1 MVERLVWDQEV
12 AGSNPVAPTI
22 SHFGRWLFFLLLAGL
37 ANPTAQRGD
46 WIENDARVFHCPVST
61 RQPSQKSIPWTRF
74 WCPLGGVIH
83 CGDDNGGFLTDPED
97 KYGSIANP
105 TVRRL
110 SQLLPEAGPLV
121 LCGEPGIGKSTELE
135 NVRAVLEGERDA
147 RGEVLRWIVFRDVA
161 DVTEF
166 RRLTVDSPQWQA
178 WRTGTARMTLVV
190 DGLDEG
196 LLRVPNFVNDLTALL
211 KDEPVSRLRLVLA
224 CRTAEWPL
232 EMGRRLLALWP
243 ERETE
248 PFYELCP
255 LRRKDSELAAS
266 ARGAEP
272 DKFLQAVWKR
282 GVMGLAARPITLFFL
297 LGEFR
302 DRELPAT
309 HRELYER
316 GTKKLAAEIDPVRQE
331 LLRKMGKTG
340 RHCSA
345 AERLRAAQ
353 RLAALLLLTGRSA
366 IWQTCDGFE
375 DAPAHDLPLD
385 AAADASDVVRAEAAQ
400 EAVESALFTSLGERR
415 FGFVHQTFA
424 ECLAAQHLAGLP
436 LVQLR
441 RLLCQRDVRGEHVIP
456 QLSELAGW
464 TAGYHS
470 GFCGHLLR
478 IEPEMLLRSDVTRL
492 QGGLKASL
500 VTALLE
506 GAEREEIFDGMHFGR
521 FLDGLKHSDLAA
533 QLMPFITDK
542 RKNRI
547 ARRIAFSIAAKCKL
561 HQLTDVVLA
570 VVYDLSD
577 DPSIRDSAS
586 ATLEDIVP
594 DERLEL
600 LEPLARSEVGKD
612 ANDTIKAHALRR
624 LVPTRWKVRDALP
637 FLTARR
643 NDMFMG
649 AYYVLLSYKLPKLI
663 EDDDIAPCLA
673 FIRSK
678 TGCFDSLHSFHHF
691 ATAVL
696 VRALALL
703 DVPSVRSEFVS
714 TWQVWVT
721 RHELHYLER
730 NSEVAAALNDTATRR
745 KLASLYLND
754 PRTQPDTVY
763 HLCWPF
769 PILDETQDLAWLIN
783 EIPSVPQSQ
792 RRVWAAA
799 IGQLASKPQI
809 CAPCWDLLL
818 RQIANVPELKEQFAW
833 LRAWELDETIARD
846 AKARWLRDQRRRAKH
861 EQRMREITP
870 PDPRQGMDAAFAAYA
885 KGNQEAWYWLWCQI
899 THSNDGHRSHIFEC
913 DITKCPN
920 WSLLTPEEMS
930 SCSQIA
936 RALLF
941 ALEPRAAEF
950 KWMNEVGLAV
960 GAAVW
965 LLRESLDHD
974 AKLLDL
980 VKRAWIPVLIWHV
993 DTCSA
998 PRCALFQLAYRL
1010 APATTITELT
1020 LEAESDMQKHCRPFA
1035 FRVAADCWDSQLSDA
1050 FAGLLANTIAPKAL
1064 LDGLEEFAARDSER
1078 AVKFSAG
1085 ILATVSPGA
1094 ALYPTG
1100 IVAAAVTALSWGA
1113 AEHWPVVLR
1122 LLDADDELAR
1132 AVCEELCHRMD
1143 MERKDMLAQLSEP
1156 ALADFCLLL
1165 HRLFPAASDPPSR
1178 RSGFVC
1184 ASDSARQTRDSIPGI
1199 LAARAT
1205 EAGCHELLR
1214 LATALPDQSTG
1225 LRWTYR
1231 NAVTN
1236 VRRNLWQPPAP
1247 EAVKHVL
1254 AQPGARLLHSE
1265 DDLLELVLESL
1276 TRLQTRL
1283 TGQVLP
1289 AVEDLWRWD
1298 GSGNRRKDFRPK
1310 DEEALSDYI
1319 ARWLMGEIGPAA
1331 GVVVGREVQ
1340 PRRGLRTDVIIEAAQ
1355 PAANGG
1361 FEKFNVVIEV
1371 KGCWHTEV
1379 RTALQTQLAE
1389 DYLRPHGLRCGIYL
1403 VGWFICARWKNV
1415 TNKLSSTDVVTA
1427 RTELESLAADFAAV
1441 ASDLRIEPFLL
1452 DCTF

>member
-1 MVERLVWDQEV
+1 MGPRGRRFKSCRPD
-12 AGSNPVAPTI
+12 
-22 SHFGRWLFFLLLAGL
+22 HFPFGTWLFFLLLAGL
-37 ANPTAQRGD
+37 ANPMAQRGD
-46 WIENDARVFHCPVST
+46 WRENDARVFHCPVST

-83 CGDDNGGFLTDPED
+83 CGDDNSGFLTDPED

-110 SQLLPEAGPLV
+110 SQLLPEVGPLV

-135 NVRAVLEGERDA
+135 NVRAILEGERDA
-147 RGEVLRWIVFRDVA
+147 RGEELRWIVFRDVA
-161 DVTEF
+161 DVAEF
-166 RRLTVDSPQWQA
+166 RRLTVDSSQWQA
-178 WRTGTARMTLVV
+178 WRTGTTSMTLVV

-243 ERETE
+243 EQESE

-255 LRRKDSELAAS
+255 LRRKDAELAAS

-272 DKFLQAVWKR
+272 EKFLGAVWKR

-302 DRELPAT
+302 DSELPAT

-331 LLRKMGKTG
+331 LLRKMGKAG

-366 IWQTCDGFE
+366 IWQTGDGFE
-375 DAPAHDLPLD
+375 DVPAHNLPLD
-385 AAADASDVVRAEAAQ
+385 AAADESDVVRADAAQ

-478 IEPEMLLRSDVTRL
+478 IEPEILLRSDVTRL

-506 GAEREEIFDGMHFGR
+506 GAEREEIFDEMYFGR
-521 FLDGLKHSDLAA
+521 FLDGLKHPGIAVQLA
-533 QLMPFITDK
+533 PFITDK

-547 ARRIAFSIAAKCKL
+547 ARRIALTIATRCNL
-561 HQLTDVVLA
+561 QELTETVIA
-570 VVYDLSD
+570 VVCDIED
-577 DPSIRDSAS
+577 DPHLRDCA
-586 ATLEDIVP
+586 ANALEGIVP
-594 DERLEL
+594 DDRIAV
-600 LEPLARSEVGKD
+600 LEPLARGEIAPDKD
-612 ANDTIKAHALRR
+612 DSIKGHALQR
-624 LVPTRWKVRDALP
+624 LVPSHWKVREALP
-637 FLTARR
+637 YLTPRKNAHFIGSYCSFLEYQIPKYLEDEDVEPVLRWLTTNLACFDTLSPRNHLASAAVARAVKLLEKPAILQAFVELWLKVSRHHGLSAFAGDENIQAAFTANQELRHRFASAFLNHPDVEADRVYLLTWDGRFLT
-643 NDMFMG
+643 D
-649 AYYVLLSYKLPKLI
+649 
-663 EDDDIAPCLA
+663 
-673 FIRSK
+673 
-678 TGCFDSLHSFHHF
+678 
-691 ATAVL
+691 TADL
-696 VRALALL
+696 DWLL
-703 DVPSVRSEFVS
+703 D
-714 TWQVWVT
+714 
-721 RHELHYLER
+721 ELPQ
-730 NSEVAAALNDTATRR
+730 AAPQRRAAWAMAIRRMTNDA
-745 KLASLYLND
+745 KLA
-754 PRTQPDTVY
+754 
-763 HLCWPF
+763 
-769 PILDETQDLAWLIN
+769 
-783 EIPSVPQSQ
+783 
-792 RRVWAAA
+792 
-799 IGQLASKPQI
+799 
-809 CAPCWDLLL
+809 APCWDKLL
-818 RQIANVPELKEQFAW
+818 RRINEVPELAALYEW
-833 LRAWELDETIARD
+833 LRAMSLDEPCALK
-846 AKARWLRDQRRRAKH
+846 AKADWNDEQMWRRKAEEDKERNKPYDFRPIIVTTLAEVK
-861 EQRMREITP
+861 
-870 PDPRQGMDAAFAAYA
+870 Y
-885 KGNQEAWYWLWCQI
+885 GNAEAWYPLWRYLRDDSATTESLRSCEMRQYPSWAKLSADER
-899 THSNDGHRSHIFEC
+899 TVCCDGARGYLLVHAEQCVEIQHDTWAALAGRSAL
-913 DITKCPN
+913 
-920 WSLLTPEEMS
+920 SLLMDSAKTDEPLRQALAGPWLKPLIVGRQHESGEMREKQFALLHRVNPNGCVATLLGELAAQLHVSTYPSVLRIAAACWDAQFSAECKELLDSLSSPNAIALGIEELASVSEADAAEYAMKHLYRCAPKDGVYS
-930 SCSQIA
+930 IGLCRALIA
-936 RALLF
+936 ALLF
-941 ALEPRAAEF
+941 APSQAF
-950 KWMNEVGLAV
+950 SIAV
-960 GAAVW
+960 AMMEGDDSLHRIVWTGALHDQDNGRGR
-965 LLRESLDHD
+965 LLG
-974 AKLLDL
+974 
-980 VKRAWIPVLIWHV
+980 V
-993 DTCSA
+993 
-998 PRCALFQLAYRL
+998 
-1010 APATTITELT
+1010 
-1020 LEAESDMQKHCRPFA
+1020 
-1035 FRVAADCWDSQLSDA
+1035 LSD
-1050 FAGLLANTIAPKAL
+1050 GQL
-1064 LDGLEEFAARDSER
+1064 GC
-1078 AVKFSAG
+1078 
-1085 ILATVSPGA
+1085 
-1094 ALYPTG
+1094 LYENIQRVLPSKDDPPWNGGT
-1100 IVAAAVTALSWGA
+1100 VTA
-1113 AEHWPVVLR
+1113 E
-1122 LLDADDELAR
+1122 
-1132 AVCEELCHRMD
+1132 M
-1143 MERKDMLAQLSEP
+1143 
-1156 ALADFCLLL
+1156 
-1165 HRLFPAASDPPSR
+1165 
-1178 RSGFVC
+1178 
-1184 ASDSARQTRDSIPGI
+1184 SARRIRDTIPSI

-1205 EAGCHELLR
+1205 EPACRELLR
-1214 LATALPDQSTG
+1214 LAVALSEQSTE

-1236 VRRNLWQPPAP
+1236 LRRNLWQPPAP

-1276 TRLQTRL
+1276 ARLQTRL

-1319 ARWLMGEIGPAA
+1319 ARWLMDDIGPAA

-1340 PRRGLRTDVIIEAAQ
+1340 PRRGLRTDVIVEAAQ
-1355 PAANGG
+1355 PTTDGG
-1361 FEKFNVVIEV
+1361 FEKFTVVIEV

-1379 RTALQTQLAE
+1379 RTALRTQLAD

-1403 VGWFICARWKNV
+1403 VGWFACTRWKNA
-1415 TNKLSSTDVVTA
+1415 TNKLSSTEAAAA
-1427 RTELESLAADFAAV
+1427 RTEIEFLATDFAAV
-1441 ASDLRIEPFLL
+1441 ASDLRVEPFLL